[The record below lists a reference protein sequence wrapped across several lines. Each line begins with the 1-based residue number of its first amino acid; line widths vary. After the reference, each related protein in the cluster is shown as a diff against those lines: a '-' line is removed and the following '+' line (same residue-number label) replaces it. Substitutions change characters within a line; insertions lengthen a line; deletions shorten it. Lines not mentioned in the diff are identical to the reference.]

1 MLIKGSFEQLHFDGL
16 MVMVLKLKNIKEV
29 LLMVQKSHSQPHV
42 MVLKPCKKNKQKYL
56 PYELVQDIF
65 HQQ

>member
-29 LLMVQKSHSQPHV
+29 LLMVQKSHSQPPNHR
-42 MVLKPCKKNKQKYL
+42 LDGAKTRPKNNGRFQL
-56 PYELVQDIF
+56 PFPQ
-65 HQQ
+65 